1 MANLQAN
8 IAIKNQMLPT
18 NASMSLGLG
27 DQLQS
32 QVEDELAQRRKK
44 LRQKATQ
51 GLPELGPATQS
62 LFAQSGGMG
71 GL

>member
-1 MANLQAN
+1 MAMTPAM
-8 IAIKNQMLPT
+8 KNAMLPT

-44 LRQKATQ
+44 LGQKPST

-71 GL
+71 GM